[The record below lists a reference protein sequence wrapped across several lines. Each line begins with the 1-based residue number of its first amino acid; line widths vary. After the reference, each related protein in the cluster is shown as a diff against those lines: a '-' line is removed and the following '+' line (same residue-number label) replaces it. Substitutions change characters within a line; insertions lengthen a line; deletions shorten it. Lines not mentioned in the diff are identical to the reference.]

1 MTITNP
7 VPKRVDLRPQMAL
20 IRDQGQRGTCVA
32 FAVTAGHEV
41 SHGPASNP
49 DDLSEEAVY
58 WGCKTTDGNWDGGTT
73 FTSAQTAIKRWGQPL
88 EACWP
93 YNHDQADGV
102 EVKLPAGMDTND
114 WFRSGLRRVGVAV
127 ADLRTFLAAGTPVVL
142 GLRVFDTLFRPGR
155 DGRVQDPPAR
165 APQRGLHAVLAVGH
179 EPGSI
184 LIRNSWGAGW
194 ALGGYGW
201 ITEVYV
207 SKFVID
213 AWIVD
218 GSSGTTSKSASKEQG
233 AIYAS
238 P

>member
-1 MTITNP
+1 
-7 VPKRVDLRPQMAL
+7 MAP

-41 SHGPASNP
+41 SRGPDSNL
-49 DDLSEEAVY
+49 DDLSEEALY
-58 WGCKTTDGNWDGGTT
+58 WGCKTADGNWDGGTA
-73 FTSAQTAIKRWGQPL
+73 FTSAETAIRRWGQPL
-88 EACWP
+88 EASWA
-93 YNHDQADGV
+93 YNHGQADGV
-102 EVKLPAGMDTND
+102 EIKLPTGSSTND
-114 WFRSGLRRVGVAV
+114 WFRSGLRRVSVAV
-127 ADLRTFLAAGTPVVL
+127 QDLQTFLAAGTPVVL

-155 DGRVQDPPAR
+155 DGRVQDPLPR

-194 ALGGYGW
+194 ALAGYGW
-201 ITEVYV
+201 ITEAYI

-218 GSSGTTSKSASKEQG
+218 GGASAISGAASKPASQEQG
-233 AIYAS
+233 AIYGS

>member
-1 MTITNP
+1 
-7 VPKRVDLRPQMAL
+7 MAP

-32 FAVTAGHEV
+32 FTVTAGHEV
-41 SHGPASNP
+41 SRGPASNP
-49 DDLSEEAVY
+49 EDLSEEALY
-58 WGCKTTDGNWDGGTT
+58 WGCKTADGNWNGGTT
-73 FTSAQTAIKRWGQPL
+73 FTSAETAIRRWGQPL
-88 EACWP
+88 EARWP
-93 YNHDQADGV
+93 YNHGQSDGV
-102 EVKLPAGMDTND
+102 EIRQPAGIKTND
-114 WFRSGLRRVGVAV
+114 WFRSGLRRVNVAV
-127 ADLRTFLAAGTPVVL
+127 ADLQTLLAAGTPVVL

-201 ITEVYV
+201 ITDAYV

-218 GSSGTTSKSASKEQG
+218 GAASASSGATPKQTSQEQG
-233 AIYAS
+233 AIYGS